1 MLMHA
6 MARKSIL
13 LILLFFLDFKLM
25 KIVEMDRPCAGV
37 SQ

>member
-1 MLMHA
+1 MHA

-25 KIVEMDRPCAGV
+25 KIVEMGRACKRAN
-37 SQ
+37 Q